1 MGKLL
6 KGLWELFVNTG
17 LPEAYM
23 AYHSAAQEEEA
34 GHGTENDG
42 HRAESHGGG
51 RE

>member
-17 LPEAYM
+17 LPEAYV
-23 AYHSAAQEEEA
+23 AYRSAESEEEKQ
-34 GHGTENDG
+34 HGTEDDG
-42 HRAESHGGG
+42 HRAESNGGG